1 MNLSYW
7 EQTSFFDKID
17 IAVIGSGIVGLNA
30 AIHLKEMYPKL
41 RVVIFE
47 KGIIPSGA
55 STRNAGF
62 ACFGSITELVDDLET
77 IGLDALLKLVEKR
90 WKGLQKLRQRVG
102 DKHLDYK
109 NWGGYELFSDKKIY
123 EKHCEQMD
131 FFNQALAPIIGNDS
145 VFQVASNQIPTF
157 GFHEVNDLI
166 FNNSE
171 GQINTGKMMQAL
183 LKIAKNLDISIFN
196 GISIKNIHT
205 ETNGITLETA
215 QNWIIPTKKVIV
227 ATNGFSQ
234 KLLPNLDLKPARN
247 QVLITQPIPNL
258 HIKGT
263 FHYDSGYYYFR
274 NIGHR
279 LLLGGGRNLAF
290 ETETTDNF
298 GLTPTIQN
306 HLTELL
312 KTVILPNTPFEVD
325 KWWSGIL
332 GVGVSKEP
340 IIHNVNEHLTVAVR
354 LGGMG
359 VAIGSLVGEAAAKM
373 VTFN

>member
-205 ETNGITLETA
+205 ETKGITLETA
-215 QNWIIPTKKVIV
+215 QNWTIQTKKVIV
-227 ATNGFSQ
+227 ATNGFSK
-234 KLLPNLDLKPARN
+234 KLLPKFEFNLKDILTNVKN
-247 QVLITQPIPNL
+247 ITVLQAIAAT
-258 HIKGT
+258 
-263 FHYDSGYYYFR
+263 
-274 NIGHR
+274 
-279 LLLGGGRNLAF
+279 
-290 ETETTDNF
+290 
-298 GLTPTIQN
+298 
-306 HLTELL
+306 TELQRQGL
-312 KTVILPNTPFEVD
+312 IEVIVD
-325 KWWSGIL
+325 KTSFKSGKFAKIYYRVCL
-332 GVGVSKEP
+332 NKFDLSSSSS
-340 IIHNVNEHLTVAVR
+340 NV
-354 LGGMG
+354 
-359 VAIGSLVGEAAAKM
+359 K
-373 VTFN
+373 